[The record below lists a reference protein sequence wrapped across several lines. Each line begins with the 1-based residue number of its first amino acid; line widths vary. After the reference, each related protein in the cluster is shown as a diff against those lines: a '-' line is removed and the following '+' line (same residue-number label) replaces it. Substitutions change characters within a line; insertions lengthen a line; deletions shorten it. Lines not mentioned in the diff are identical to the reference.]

1 MVFKK
6 NQEQANRLPPPRTLI
21 MDFTVTHIRFG
32 RSNLHP
38 IGRIEILMTEVFA
51 KINPT
56 DPLRLSKGTTWIDP
70 IPPVID
76 LTEQVVHG
84 EHVEIIVDWSHHI
97 CSLKCR
103 LSQTKMQLGLVD
115 WGKVVDYESIK
126 REAKIKP
133 ISECRCDERL
143 KTKVDN
149 NQ

>member
-56 DPLRLSKGTTWIDP
+56 DPLRLSKGTT
-70 IPPVID
+70 
-76 LTEQVVHG
+76 
-84 EHVEIIVDWSHHI
+84 
-97 CSLKCR
+97 
-103 LSQTKMQLGLVD
+103 
-115 WGKVVDYESIK
+115 
-126 REAKIKP
+126 
-133 ISECRCDERL
+133 
-143 KTKVDN
+143 
-149 NQ
+149 